1 MTGIA
6 GVQHV
11 ALMTADIKRQIEF
24 FTDVLGCRL
33 VALFDMQGVPG
44 GVAAFVAMDDGAHVS
59 LIQTPEVEGIARQI
73 GVTHA
78 GSGSGVSAGGTMQ
91 HLALAVPS
99 REALLAMRDRI
110 RSRGINVI
118 GPVSDGMS
126 LSLYL
131 AGYEHIALKIV
142 WAAKPIDPDR
152 WIDPEVA
159 SRLGIAAAD
168 TGRFRSP
175 ARYDGEGGAVP
186 QPAYD
191 PAKPHV
197 ALPEVLY
204 RQILEA
210 SDDVV
215 LAISS
220 YTEPPVPQG
229 SGS

>member
-44 GVAAFVAMDDGAHVS
+44 GIAAFLAMDDGAHIS
-59 LIQTPEVEGIARQI
+59 LIQTPEVKGIAHQI

-99 REALLAMRDRI
+99 RDALLAMRDRI

-126 LSLYL
+126 LSLYF
-131 AGYEHIALKIV
+131 AGFEHIALKIV
-142 WAAKPIDPDR
+142 WAAKPIEADR

-159 SRLGIAAAD
+159 NRVGIAGD
-168 TGRFRSP
+168 EVERFRSP
-175 ARYDGEGGAVP
+175 APYEGEGGAVP
-186 QPAYD
+186 QPDYD

-197 ALPEVLY
+197 ALPEALY

-220 YTEPPVPQG
+220 YAEPPVPKG
-229 SGS
+229 SRG